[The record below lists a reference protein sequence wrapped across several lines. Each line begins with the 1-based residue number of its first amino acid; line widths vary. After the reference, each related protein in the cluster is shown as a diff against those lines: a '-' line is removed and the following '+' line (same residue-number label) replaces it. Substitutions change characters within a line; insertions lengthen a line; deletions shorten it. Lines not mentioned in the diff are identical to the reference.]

1 MDSLSFVVRSSR
13 RPRFDDENRFFRALV
28 VVQIH
33 SLVPVAFRYVMLPCV
48 VALLDLPSV
57 ASALVEVRLGE
68 PGLALEPH
76 RELDRKVQLWA
87 LPLLRLLRHRGGRR
101 DGRAL
106 DPSPLQLI
114 FQWFLPNPWVNAPF
128 FYASLWSETVFA
140 ASE

>member
-68 PGLALEPH
+68 PELVPEPHLEPG
-76 RELDRKVQLWA
+76 RKAQLWA
-87 LPLLRLLRHRGGRR
+87 LPLLRPLRHRGGRL

-128 FYASLWSETVFA
+128 FYASLWSETVLVA
-140 ASE
+140 